1 MTIVRER
8 AAADTIA
15 IEPPPALRFP
25 DLREVYRFRQ
35 MFWLLITKSLSLRY
49 KQTVLGAGWVVIKP
63 LLMMLVYVLV
73 FGTILERTSG
83 MEGVPFS
90 VFLFSAIIAWQFFST
105 TATECVSSVSRDR
118 EFMKKV
124 YFPRL
129 ILPLVPVATHFVD
142 LLASFVILVVLMAA
156 YGIVPGLEL
165 LALPGFLLMLILFSI
180 GAGLWLA
187 PLNVRYRDVQYA
199 VPFFLQLGFFMSP
212 IIYSVQQLEA
222 SWRGL
227 YHLNPLA
234 GVIEGF
240 RWSILGGDPPSALGL
255 GVSVAVGLVVLVTGL
270 LHFGSRERDFVAE
283 A

>member
-1 MTIVRER
+1 MTLVSRGSVVE
-8 AAADTIA
+8 TVA

-25 DLREVYRFRQ
+25 NLREVYRYRE
-35 MFWLLITKSLSLRY
+35 MLWLLIAKSLSLRY
-49 KQTVLGAGWVVIKP
+49 KQTVLGVGWVVLKP

-73 FGTILERTSG
+73 FGTFLNRGSG
-83 MEGVPFS
+83 MEGVPFP

-124 YFPRL
+124 YFPRI
-129 ILPLVPVATHFVD
+129 ILPLVPIATHFVD
-142 LLASFVILVVLMAA
+142 LVASFAILVALMAA
-156 YGIVPGLEL
+156 YGIAPGIEL
-165 LALPGFLLMLILFSI
+165 LTLPAFLLLLVLFST
-180 GAGLWLA
+180 GAALWLA
-187 PLNVRYRDVQYA
+187 PMNVRYRDIQYA
-199 VPFFLQLGFFMSP
+199 VPFFIQLGFFMSP
-212 IIYSVQQLEA
+212 IVYSVQQLEA
-222 SWRGL
+222 SWRGI

-240 RWSILGGDPPSALGL
+240 RWSILGGQAPSLAGL
-255 GVSVAVGLVVLVTGL
+255 GVSLAVGVVVLVTGL